1 MSRIDAYG
9 REYEPEDVLSPEE
22 LADYYDHVRPGW
34 RRRDP
39 EPLPVR
45 YAQAG
50 AA

>member
-9 REYEPEDVLSPEE
+9 REYEPEDVLDHEE
-22 LADYYDHVRPGW
+22 WGQWMVETGRW

-45 YAQAG
+45 YAEGG
-50 AA
+50 AS